1 MQIDTIRVMKT
12 REVIFDTDV
21 TLKLLDAYGNTRASI
36 RAQANM
42 PISVMVPLR
51 REAYQDEQGKRYFIY
66 DGEGIL
72 EDVDIDM
79 EFVEI
84 SDELID
90 DFDMFLTTNQ
100 CKSRDKALFQSIYK
114 ILDLNTLKQ
123 DYIKCSLVE
132 DIERGIIGR
141 GKKKYKVSP
150 PCI

>member
-1 MQIDTIRVMKT
+1 MQIDTIRIMKT
-12 REVIFDTDV
+12 REVIFDSDV

-36 RAQANM
+36 SAQANM

-51 REAYQDEQGKRYFIY
+51 REVYQDEQGRRYFIY

-79 EFVEI
+79 EFVEMN
-84 SDELID
+84 DELIN

-114 ILDLNTLKQ
+114 ILDLNTLKPN
-123 DYIKCSLVE
+123 YIKYSLVQ
-132 DIERGIIGR
+132 DIEMGIIGR
-141 GKKKYKVSP
+141 GGGYKVNP